1 MSDNLREWEAKVE
14 GLKDTLS
21 EGVIWPWSVQSIPK
35 KYIVDDDQLLMM
47 MIIWC
52 LHLVSRL
59 VVCQNKKKAIYFSNL
74 SVL

>member
-1 MSDNLREWEAKVE
+1 MTTLSEWEAKVE

-21 EGVIWPWSVQSIPK
+21 EGVIWHGVFRASPPK

-52 LHLVSRL
+52 LHLVS
-59 VVCQNKKKAIYFSNL
+59 IYVSTLYFF
-74 SVL
+74 